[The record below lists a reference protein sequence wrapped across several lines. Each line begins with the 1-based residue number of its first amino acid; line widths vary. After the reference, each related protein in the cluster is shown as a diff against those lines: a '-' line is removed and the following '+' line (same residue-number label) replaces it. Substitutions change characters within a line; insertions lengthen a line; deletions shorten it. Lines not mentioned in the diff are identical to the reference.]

1 MERPKTGIVLA
12 LHEKKATQRKEEP
25 SDRQRQIPDD
35 MFESLDP
42 AVTELSSISLL
53 DFSVTSSNNLR
64 EDLE

>member
-1 MERPKTGIVLA
+1 MERPKMGIVLA